1 MSDYYISNDSI
12 EPVDGNF
19 ADTDSQ
25 ISEDNPDNQDYQLEP
40 SSLRI
45 DILKRFEIWLDEVLS
60 EPQPEGIAEEIYK
73 MLGDCEQST
82 QTDEHS
88 DLYSLWAALT
98 SLTQE
103 TKLQGRSFN
112 DLKQTL
118 EPMESFVGST
128 ASVLEKI
135 EQILEHNQ
143 QRENEIFA
151 YRLRE
156 QVADLLLDIRERLSR
171 GLENSKQYLKT
182 LEDAHSKNIFKFFFK
197 TRFAKQTEAVNSL
210 IQGNEFT
217 LERINGTLKDFGISE
232 IDCANKSFDPSY
244 MKAVDVQHRTD
255 VDDGVVLEIYRPG
268 YMLYDRVYRRAE
280 VMVARNERQQK
291 FVS

>member
-1 MSDYYISNDSI
+1 MSDYYIDD
-12 EPVDGNF
+12 DGAVSAEENF
-19 ADTDSQ
+19 AEDDSQ
-25 ISEDNPDNQDYQLEP
+25 VSEDNEDYQIQP

-45 DILKRFEIWLDEVLS
+45 DILKRFEIWLDHVLS
-60 EPQPEGIAEEIYK
+60 EPEPEGIAEEIYK
-73 MLGDCEQST
+73 MLEDCEQPDK
-82 QTDEHS
+82 TDQNS

-112 DLKQTL
+112 DLRQTL

-135 EQILEHNQ
+135 EQVLEHNQ
-143 QRENEIFA
+143 QRENEIFVQ
-151 YRLRE
+151 RLRE
-156 QVADLLLDIRERLSR
+156 QTADLLLDIRERLTR
-171 GLENSKQYLKT
+171 GLENSKQYLKS
-182 LEDAHSKNIFKFFFK
+182 LEDAHSKDIFKFFHK
-197 TRFAKQTEAVNSL
+197 ARHLKQTQAVDSL

-217 LERINGTLKDFGISE
+217 LERINSTLKDFGISE
-232 IDCANKSFDPSY
+232 IDCVNRPFDPSY

-255 VDDGVVLEIYRPG
+255 VDDGIVLEIYRPG
-268 YMLYDRVYRRAE
+268 YMLYDRVYRRAD
-280 VMVARNERQQK
+280 VMVARNESQQK